1 MNILFVSSARG
12 WGGGE
17 VWLREICEGL
27 AKRGHRT
34 AIACRQESE
43 IMKRLGGGAVRLLPV
58 RLAGELDPSAVLALR
73 GVMRAERTGLV
84 CCNMEKEFRIGGM
97 AARLA
102 GVPIVMSREVD
113 RPIKNTLVNRYFYG
127 RIGSGIMV
135 NSHATRETLITSA
148 PWLASQRIEVVWKGI
163 DTDTPAHARAAAVR
177 EQFHLR
183 SDDVVAGFVGRLD
196 EQKGIIALLEAMK
209 IAAAK
214 NARIKLV
221 IAGDGNQYD
230 TIVEFVK
237 ANGLAE
243 RIFLAG
249 FRDDVPAFMKAIDF
263 LVMPSLWEGFG
274 YSAVEAMAASK
285 AVIATNVSSLP
296 EIVRDGE
303 TGILVPPGSPD
314 PLANAMLVLA
324 SRPDLAAAYGAAGA
338 IRARTLFNLTTMVE
352 RTEKFFLET
361 VQSRRQR

>member
-1 MNILFVSSARG
+1 
-12 WGGGE
+12 
-17 VWLREICEGL
+17 
-27 AKRGHRT
+27 
-34 AIACRQESE
+34 
-43 IMKRLGGGAVRLLPV
+43 
-58 RLAGELDPSAVLALR
+58 
-73 GVMRAERTGLV
+73 
-84 CCNMEKEFRIGGM
+84 MEKEFRIGGM

-102 GVPIVMSREVD
+102 GIPIVMSREVD
-113 RPIKNTLVNRYFYG
+113 RPIKDTLVNRYFYG
-127 RIGSGIMV
+127 RVGAGIMV
-135 NSHATRETLITSA
+135 NSRATRETLIASA
-148 PWLASQRIEVVWKGI
+148 PWLAARRIEVVWKGI
-163 DTDTPAHARAAAVR
+163 DTEASAHARAAAIR

-183 SDDVVAGFVGRLD
+183 TDDIVAGFAGRLD
-196 EQKGIIALLEAMK
+196 EQKGIATLLEAMK
-209 IAAAK
+209 IAASK
-214 NARIKLV
+214 NSRLKLV
-221 IAGDGNQYD
+221 MAGDGNQYD
-230 TIVEFVK
+230 AIVEFVK
-237 ANGLAE
+237 ANGLSE

-324 SRPDLAAAYGAAGA
+324 SRPDLAAAYGVAGA
-338 IRARTLFNLTTMVE
+338 IRAQTLFNLPTMVE

-361 VQSRRQR
+361 VHARVPHRS